1 MSRPPARRV
10 GRVIQAVWIAGF
22 LVGTTTHVIDLILGG
37 SATYGEFPV
46 GLRAFW
52 ISLTVLDPL
61 TVVLLLLR
69 KRAAVMLGV
78 AIILAD
84 IAVNW
89 SVFFTTDR
97 LAVFGVVNQTL
108 FAVVLLI
115 TARPLWRWMPRP
127 ARAEGA

>member
-1 MSRPPARRV
+1 MSRPPAHRA

-37 SATYGEFPV
+37 SGTYDEFPA

-52 ISLTVLDPL
+52 VSLTVLDPL

-69 KRAAVMLGV
+69 KRAGVVLGL
-78 AIILAD
+78 AIILVD

-89 SVFFTTDR
+89 TVFVTTDN
-97 LAVFGVVNQTL
+97 LGVFGVINQTL
-108 FAVVLLI
+108 FAVVLLL

-127 ARAEGA
+127 ARADGA